1 MATSKDK
8 YDGYFIDQSEPLITV
23 DKYFKPLTVTGNDYA
38 SILLVRLIL
47 LEPGT
52 FQTHPDCGVGLV
64 SRYRYAK
71 DIDVKKLQQDIKN
84 QIAKYLPQFT
94 LVDVRCELGK
104 VENSEQKVIKI
115 YITSDELN
123 VYLPINP
130 ENGEVLENKLRLAN
144 FR

>member
-1 MATSKDK
+1 MVVSD
-8 YDGYFIDQSEPLITV
+8 E
-23 DKYFKPLTVTGNDYA
+23 DYA
-38 SILLVRLIL
+38 TILLVRLIL

-71 DIDVKKLQQDIKN
+71 NLDIARLQKDIKD

-94 LVDVRCELGK
+94 LTDVRCELGDVNNGEMK
-104 VENSEQKVIKI
+104 AIKI

-130 ENGEVLENKLRLAN
+130 ETGEVLENKLRLGN
-144 FR
+144 FK